1 MLRKNEIYEA
11 EITGM
16 TTEGSGVARI
26 ENVAVFV
33 PMTAVGDRLR
43 VKIVKV
49 LKSYAFGIIEELLAP
64 AAERCE
70 PDCPVFRQCG
80 GCVFRHVTYDAELK
94 YKEDFVRDAFTRI
107 GRLSPEFEPILGSEA
122 ALGHLD
128 PRQASA
134 RGEGRAVPGYDTAGT
149 CQRRPA
155 AYRNKAQYPIAMQDG
170 KLVCGFY
177 ARHSHRVIPFTECLL
192 QPQEFTEIL
201 QYLMSKLQ
209 NTGISAYDEQSH
221 TGLLRHIYL
230 RRGAHSGQIALCF
243 VVRKSI
249 RRKVQGLLADLQERF
264 PAIVSIT
271 ENINPD
277 KTNVILGKT
286 TQVLAGKP
294 VISDT
299 MCGNE
304 IEISPQSFYQV
315 NTCQAER
322 LYGIAKEYAQLSG
335 GELLLDLYCGAGTI
349 GLSMA
354 DRAGKVIGAE
364 VIPQA
369 VENAKENAIRNGV
382 KNAEF
387 FCGDA
392 GEIAQQLQKQGTA
405 PDVVVLDPPR
415 KGCDMAAIEAV
426 AEMSPKRIVMV
437 SCNPSTAA
445 RDAALFTERGYTV
458 EKVRAVDLFPGTSH
472 VECVVLMSRNKE

>member
-1 MLRKNEIYEA
+1 MLKKNEIYEA

-26 ENVAVFV
+26 ENIAVFV

-70 PDCPVFRQCG
+70 ADCPVFRQCG

-107 GRLSPEFEPILGSEA
+107 GRISPVFEPILGSEA
-122 ALGHLD
+122 ALGHPD
-128 PRQASA
+128 T
-134 RGEGRAVPGYDTAGT
+134 GRPS
-149 CQRRPA
+149 

-177 ARHSHRVIPFTECLL
+177 ARHSHRVIPFMECLL

-201 QYLMSKLQ
+201 QYLMPKLQ
-209 NTGISAYDEQSH
+209 NAGISAYDEQSH

-249 RRKVQGLLADLQERF
+249 RRNVQGLLADLQERF

-322 LYGIAKEYAQLSG
+322 LYGIAKDYAQLSG

-369 VENAKENAIRNGV
+369 VENAKENAVRNGV

-426 AEMSPKRIVMV
+426 AQMSPDRIVMV

-445 RDAALFTERGYTV
+445 RDAALFTERGYIV

-472 VECVVLMSRNKE
+472 VECVVLMSGKF